1 MKTETKQKVKAIL
14 KRTGKALILVV
25 IVSAIAA
32 AAAFG
37 LSACNPKTNN
47 TGNVTPTPVPSFTVQ
62 QAWQA
67 NQANVNAFV
76 APIINEVK
84 GNTAESK
91 ILYTAYDLGDKDK
104 GSIDDVTVYMT
115 KKGDGNERVYTVSK
129 ATFDAVEAANLR
141 DGKGELTNLV
151 LENLETISYDE
162 TTFEQ
167 HADIYTASHDK
178 VVKAFEGNEFEQ
190 QTPEYVP
197 TITSTQTLVSEYPAA
212 VDSLSNRISAA
223 IMNKYQYNESDVI
236 FCGCKL
242 PNADS
247 KGMIDSM
254 TIRVA
259 RKTGETERKVCDYR
273 VAFDKVYLDKIADG
287 TANYTNVRSAFE
299 DEFTYDAKTT
309 DPATIAEYFED
320 YDSDYVVY
328 EEEHFED
335 PVTDITIDQVINNY
349 GDTVNASLEGHYD
362 EALKQI
368 FGRRYSTLKDYVT
381 AYQWDLGEVNNNTIQ
396 HAQLTLRL
404 ENNNNATMYVF
415 DVNFDT
421 PVSVNDLTDGA
432 KVSAATATYTQAYSF
447 SYDSSIQ
454 GTRDELAVAIL
465 QNAGIDASA
474 VDYIIKD
481 TGSSTDSELGT
492 VKRFV
497 VSVCDGTSIVE
508 VSAGIQSASTD
519 EGLISKLQ
527 QGKGYTISSEKTTF
541 SQNMLELV
549 NLEAEAEL

>member
-76 APIINEVK
+76 APIIKEVK

-91 ILYTAYDLGDKDK
+91 ILYTAYDLGDKDQ

-115 KKGDGNERVYTVSK
+115 KKGDGNERIYTVSK

-141 DGKGELTNLV
+141 DGKGTLTNLV
-151 LENLETISYDE
+151 LENLETILYDE

-167 HADIYTASHDK
+167 HADIYSASHDK

-212 VDSLSNRISAA
+212 VDALSNRISAA
-223 IMNKYQYNESDVI
+223 IMNKYEYNQNDVV

-259 RKTGETERKVCDYR
+259 RKTGDSERTVSDYR
-273 VAFDKVYLDKIADG
+273 VVFDPVYLDKIADG
-287 TANYTNVRSAFE
+287 TATYTNVRSAFE
-299 DEFTYDAKTT
+299 DSFTYDAKTA
-309 DPATIAEYFED
+309 DPAAIAEYFED
-320 YDSDYVVY
+320 YDSDYVIY
-328 EEEHFED
+328 EVEHFED
-335 PVTDITIDQVINNY
+335 PVIDVTIDQVINNY
-349 GDTVNASLEGHYD
+349 GDTVNANLEGHYD
-362 EALKQI
+362 AALRRV
-368 FGRRYSTLKDYVT
+368 FAGRYDARKDQVT
-381 AYQWDLGEVNNNTIQ
+381 SYQWDLGNVVDGKIQ
-396 HAQLTLRL
+396 NAKLTFLW
-404 ENNNNATMYVF
+404 ENNNSATMYVC
-415 DVNFDT
+415 DVDFAS
-421 PVSVNDLTDGA
+421 PISLNDLTDNA
-432 KVSAATATYTQAYSF
+432 KISAATASYTPAYSF
-447 SYDSSIQ
+447 VYDTSIQ
-454 GTRDELAVAIL
+454 GTRDELAAAIL
-465 QNAGIDASA
+465 QNAGIDPST

-481 TGSSTDSELGT
+481 NGTGTTSELGT
-492 VKRFV
+492 VKSFV
-497 VSVCDGTSIVE
+497 VSVCDGASIVE
-508 VSAGIQSASTD
+508 ISVDIQTASTD
-519 EGLISKLQ
+519 AGLIAKLQ
-527 QGKGYTISSEKTTF
+527 AGKAVTSSTQKATF